1 MMDTVASLAEPAEQQ
16 FATRTLHP
24 TFGLEISG
32 LDASKALDTATVA
45 ALTELSA
52 KYRLLVLKGQ
62 SLTAA
67 ELNALA
73 SQFGDSDQVPPNM
86 SRQDPERH
94 ERRHNVSRLGTMG
107 EPGEPGQEPVG
118 YAALP
123 RFWHSDSSWRPIP
136 TWLTFLAAAELP
148 DEGGDTCFADMQA
161 AYETLTDEQKAFLD
175 GKNMI
180 HNWDTM
186 CRYEPSAIPLGEN
199 CPPAST
205 HPVVRTAEGRK
216 SLFLSGHAGYYI
228 GNMPF
233 DEGQAL
239 YGKLLDHATSP
250 EFVYQHEW
258 TLGDLLIW
266 DNRTTMHRLLP
277 YDWSQRRVM
286 YRAEV
291 CGTQAPE

>member
-1 MMDTVASLAEPAEQQ
+1 MKDTMASLAKPAEQQ
-16 FATRTLHP
+16 FATRKLHP
-24 TFGLEISG
+24 TLGLEISG
-32 LDASKALDTATVA
+32 LDVSKALDTATIA

-52 KYRLLVLKGQ
+52 KYKLLVLKDH

-67 ELNALA
+67 ELNAFA
-73 SQFGDSDQVPPNM
+73 SQFGDSNQVPPSM
-86 SRQDPERH
+86 SRQNLERH
-94 ERRHNVSRLGTMG
+94 ERRHNVSRLGSME
-107 EPGEPGQEPVG
+107 EPGEPSQKPVG
-118 YAALP
+118 YSALTLN
-123 RFWHSDSSWRPIP
+123 WHSDSSWRPVP
-136 TWLTFLAAAELP
+136 TWLTFLAAFELP

-161 AYETLTDEQKAFLD
+161 AYQALSEERKTFLD
-175 GKNMI
+175 RKNMI

-199 CPPAST
+199 CPPPAT
-205 HPVVRTAEGRK
+205 HPVVRTIEERK
-216 SLFLSGHAGYYI
+216 SLFLSGHTGYYV
-228 GNMPF
+228 GNMSF

-239 YGKLLDHATSP
+239 YDELLDHATSP
-250 EFVYQHEW
+250 DFVYQHEW

-266 DNRTTMHRLLP
+266 DNHTTMHRLLP